1 MVDNKMEQ
9 DLNRKL
15 IHIHNRKVT
24 VQETNPFSILPIQ
37 SMLQSSDNT
46 TKVDTAKNENNV
58 QTDNRNKEKAREG
71 FNQSDS
77 FVKFVVGWGG
87 VENIPNLGLLLY
99 LELF

>member
-24 VQETNPFSILPIQ
+24 VQETNPFSIMPIQ
-37 SMLQSSDNT
+37 PMLQSSDNT

-58 QTDNRNKEKAREG
+58 QTDDRNKEKAREG
-71 FNQSDS
+71 VNQSD
-77 FVKFVVGWGG
+77 KKKTQ
-87 VENIPNLGLLLY
+87 NPAQ
-99 LELF
+99 LFTDSNKTKV